1 MTPMEINN
9 YLRTP
14 QSRNGRDR
22 ILEVTRGGELD
33 PQEVVEMLSR
43 WMTSEEIYD
52 MCDANEINLARLLG
66 E

>member
-1 MTPMEINN
+1 MTPMETNN
-9 YLRTP
+9 YLRSS

-52 MCDANEINLARLLG
+52 MCSAHEINLARLLG